1 MPRCNNLNEV
11 NGSSPVFCSGLG
23 IGEQGS
29 ILNNLN
35 RAIVICPDANYAQNL
50 QAQLT
55 ALNKTNCCVLNF
67 DKPYTLSTFSSRENV
82 KEIINALF
90 LIATKNPIILTT
102 PAIINTPL
110 PNINQ
115 FKQNILNLK
124 TGNDYDIKTIEKH
137 LAKIGYKKTDSVT
150 EQGEFSVRGDI
161 VDIFNVIDQNP
172 IRLDFFDTELT
183 SIYYY
188 DYLSFEKIKK
198 EDEIN
203 ISPNKLLFIEEEKES
218 ILKNLDNYKLEDD
231 IIYELISNIENNNEI
246 PLEFIKPFYE
256 LDDITSL
263 NLPIVIL
270 NKLQINSIYSKL
282 IDNINIKI
290 NSNFKTT
297 NLQNLYKNSINY
309 SDLESFFD
317 TIINNLVFFDN
328 LDLFK
333 TDLVKELK
341 TTPVKIEFN
350 TKQFNSFLLNL
361 NNFYKDIQ
369 PYLDKKIYLCLS
381 SESTLNSVKT
391 IFEKTKVPYTTNKN
405 AKGIILT
412 TLNIPFNICF
422 LDSDT
427 FYIGSSNFA
436 HKKEGVSKNKTTVKY
451 LPKAGEYVV
460 HSTHGIGKCE
470 GVISMKSEGVE
481 KEFFLLTYR
490 GGKLYVPCENADCLS
505 LYMADGEAV
514 ALNKLGGKE
523 FALQKQKAA
532 KAIEDM
538 SKELIELYAK
548 RKASKGFKYGED
560 DYLFTEF
567 EAAFPY
573 NETADQ
579 LQAIADIK
587 KDMTNGKVMDR
598 LICGDVGF
606 GKTEVAMR
614 ALFKA
619 VQHGKQVAMLAP
631 TTILSL
637 QHYNTVINRTKEF
650 GVRVA
655 MLNRFKSN
663 KEQKEIIE
671 KLKQHKVDVVCGT
684 HRLVSDDVQFDDL
697 GLLILDEEQ
706 RFGVKTKEKIK
717 NLKHNVDVLTLS
729 ATPIPRTLSM
739 SLMNIRDISIINTP
753 PVNRLPVKTYVISF
767 DLNVVANAVNEE
779 LKRGGQVLVVYN
791 NIEKIYAF
799 KETLSQAVNNPN
811 AVFDVAHGQMSE
823 LALEKAIE
831 RLYNKQTNVFV
842 STTLIENGID
852 LPLANTLIVI
862 ESDRLGLSQMYQL
875 RGRVGRSKEQ
885 AYAYF
890 THPRGK
896 VLTEDASN
904 RLQAIAENTELGS
917 GFKIAMRDLQIRG
930 AGELLGKVQHG
941 HMIKIGYEM
950 YTKLLNDTIKRLQG
964 EKVEIERDVKID
976 IALSSII
983 PHNFVDE
990 ESVRLQIIAK
1000 ISNISTKD
1008 DAKKLLN
1015 ELILQYGKL
1024 PKEIYQLTNIA
1035 IIRALAIKQNVKQI
1049 TLNNRVMQVVFYE
1062 DYDLNQLLKRVAVF
1076 NRFKFVQSK
1085 YPTIV
1090 LDTTNNSITGAQNYL
1105 TEFLH
1110 YNEK

>member
-1 MPRCNNLNEV
+1 MPRYNNLAEAI
-11 NGSSPVFCSGLG
+11 GSSPIFCSGLG
-23 IGEQGS
+23 LGEQGS
-29 ILNNLN
+29 VLSNLN
-35 RAIVICPDANYAQNL
+35 KAFVICPDVKTAQSL
-50 QAQLT
+50 QTQLT
-55 ALNKTNCCVLNF
+55 ALNKTNCCILNY
-67 DKPYTLSTFSSRENV
+67 DKPFTLSTFTSRENV
-82 KEIINALF
+82 IELIRALF
-90 LIATKNPIILTT
+90 LIFTSNPIVLTT

-110 PNINQ
+110 PNLNK
-115 FKQNILNLK
+115 FKQSILNLK
-124 TGNDYDIKTIEKH
+124 TGNDYDIKTIEKQ
-137 LAKIGYKKTDSVT
+137 LVNIGYKKTDSVT

-161 VDIFNVIDQNP
+161 IDVFNVVDTNP
-172 IRLDFFDTELT
+172 IRLDFFDTEL
-183 SIYYY
+183 SNIYYY
-188 DYLSFEKIKK
+188 DYLSFEKLKK

-203 ISPNKLLFIEEEKES
+203 ISPNKLLFIDEEKDN
-218 ILKNLDNYKLEDD
+218 ILKDLDSYKLEDD
-231 IIYELISNIENNNEI
+231 IIYALISNIENNNEI
-246 PLEFIKPFYE
+246 PLEFIKPFCT
-256 LDDITSL
+256 LSNIASF
-263 NLPIVIL
+263 NLPVVII
-270 NKLQINSIYSKL
+270 NELQINAIYSKY
-282 IDNINIKI
+282 IDNLNIKI
-290 NSNFKTT
+290 NNSFKTK
-297 NLQNLYKNSINY
+297 NLQNLYKNSLNFA
-309 SDLESFFD
+309 SLDEFLAENE
-317 TIINNLVFFDN
+317 NNLIFFDN
-328 LDLFK
+328 LDLSK
-333 TDLVKELK
+333 TDLNNKLK
-341 TTPVKIEFN
+341 TKAKSIEFN
-350 TKQFNSFLLNL
+350 TKQFNSYLLNL

-391 IFEKTKVPYTTNKN
+391 IFEKTQVPHTTNKN

-412 TLNIPFNICF
+412 TLNIPYNICF
-422 LDSDT
+422 LDSDS
-427 FYIGSSNFA
+427 FYIGSCNFA
-436 HKKEGVSKNKTTVKY
+436 HKKESTNNSKTTVKY

-470 GVISMKSEGVE
+470 GVVSMKVEGVE

-490 GGKLYVPCENADCLS
+490 GGTIYVPCENADCLS
-505 LYMADGEAV
+505 LYMADGEGV
-514 ALNKLGGKE
+514 TLNKLGGKE
-523 FALQKQKAA
+523 FAIQKQKAA

-573 NETADQ
+573 TETADQ
-579 LQAIADIK
+579 LQAIADVK

-619 VQHGKQVAMLAP
+619 VQHGKQVALLAP

-637 QHYNTVINRTKEF
+637 QHYNTVLARTKEF
-650 GVRVA
+650 GVRVE

-671 KLKQHKVDVVCGT
+671 KLKQHKIDVVCGT
-684 HRLVSDDVQFDDL
+684 HRLVSEDVQFDDL

-706 RFGVKTKEKIK
+706 RFGVKAKEKIK

-767 DLNVVANAVNEE
+767 DLNVIANAVNEE
-779 LKRGGQVLVVYN
+779 LRRGGQVLVVYN
-791 NIEKIYAF
+791 NIEKIYGF

-823 LALEKAIE
+823 SALEKAIE
-831 RLYNKQTNVFV
+831 RLYKKETNVFV

-852 LPLANTLIVI
+852 LPKANTLIVI

-875 RGRVGRSKEQ
+875 RGRVGRSTQQ

-941 HMIKIGYEM
+941 HMVKIGYEM
-950 YTKLLNDTIKRLQG
+950 YTKLLNDTLKRLQG

-990 ESVRLQIIAK
+990 ESDRLQIIAK
-1000 ISNISTKD
+1000 ISNITTKE

-1015 ELILQYGKL
+1015 ELLLQYGKL

-1062 DYDLNQLLKRVAVF
+1062 DCDLNNLLKRVSVF
-1076 NRFKFVQSK
+1076 NRFKFMQAK

-1090 LDTTNNSITGAQNYL
+1090 LDSTNNSITGAQNYL